1 MRQTVTL
8 DMNDLKQAVV
18 DYLDSYHDIFVSKEK
33 ILFTLDVNGKE
44 LYVDEP
50 AAALGV
56 FVLIEN

>member
-18 DYLDSYHDIFVSKEK
+18 DYLDNYHDLFIAKDKFV
-33 ILFTLDVNGKE
+33 FTLDVNGKE